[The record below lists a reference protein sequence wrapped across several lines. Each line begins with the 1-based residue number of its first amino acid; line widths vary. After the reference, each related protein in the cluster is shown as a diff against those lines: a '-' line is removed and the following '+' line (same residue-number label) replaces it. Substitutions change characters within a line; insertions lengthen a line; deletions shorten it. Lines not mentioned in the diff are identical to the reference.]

1 METQKTLKNCNNL
14 EKKEQCL
21 WYYAIKV
28 YDKATQSKQHGTGI
42 KTDLLNNI
50 IEGQEIN
57 LCLQCQLIFDKEGK
71 VIQWGKESPFNKW
84 C

>member
-1 METQKTLKNCNNL
+1 MEPQKTLNSHHYL

-57 LCLQCQLIFDKEGK
+57 
-71 VIQWGKESPFNKW
+71 P
-84 C
+84 